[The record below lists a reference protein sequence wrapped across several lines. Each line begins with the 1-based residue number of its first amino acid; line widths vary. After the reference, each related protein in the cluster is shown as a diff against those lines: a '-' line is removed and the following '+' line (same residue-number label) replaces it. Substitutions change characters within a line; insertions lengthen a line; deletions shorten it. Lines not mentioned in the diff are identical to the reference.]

1 KPGQLHP
8 YARCLD
14 RYVASPDRR
23 LPMRVAELRGR
34 MRDVMHRNSRGIEF
48 TLPPRRVH
56 SLAVR
61 LSPAERRLY
70 DDVTEFVR
78 DAYWSASGRLPWTAR
93 LTLMVLQR
101 EIASSTFAVS
111 ETLRRL
117 AQSPLFRADER
128 ERWEA

>member
-1 KPGQLHP
+1 G
-8 YARCLD
+8 
-14 RYVASPDRR
+14 RYVAVPVRGV
-23 LPMRVAELRGR
+23 LMRVSALRGR
-34 MRDVMHRNSRGIEF
+34 ARDVMVRNSRGIAF
-48 TLPPRRVH
+48 TLPARRVH

-101 EIASSTFAVS
+101 EIGSSTFAVT

-117 AQSPLFRADER
+117 AQSPLFR
-128 ERWEA
+128 